1 MNPIPITVGG
11 ETTLVPRLRVQQ
23 IIDLAT
29 RRFERDRLDLVA
41 DLTDAGVGPE
51 ERLERLREHRKESG
65 LSSGIVRAAFSTEG
79 AIEIIAEAM
88 GGEFPDR
95 FGSIAPDEISRL
107 ALACIGVELG
117 EKDEGSAEGKD
128 PASSVTG

>member
-23 IIDLAT
+23 ILDLAA

-88 GGEFPDR
+88 GGEFPER
-95 FGSIAPDEISRL
+95 FGSIAPDEVSRL